1 MRRAEHLFPNGPDT
15 LSSRLV
21 PSDSR
26 SLMREFLCLLLRL
39 SGIPLVI
46 RETIQRRLVTILVYH
61 RPDPRTAASHFE
73 ALRRCYTPISL
84 QTYLKARRENAT
96 DGLPSKSVIITIDDG
111 HKSVYQLKP
120 ILERFQIPVT
130 VFVCSGFV
138 GARKR
143 FWFWASE
150 LAETQRQHL
159 KTLSD
164 EERLATL
171 RAIGF
176 ADRAELNDRDSLNI
190 NELLELQHLIDV
202 QSHSVSHPIL
212 PSCSEQ
218 KVVEE
223 IQFSR
228 RELAEHVGR
237 PVNALA
243 YPNGSYTE
251 REVRTTRDAG
261 YECGLTIDPGFN
273 DRTTPPYV
281 LKRLVMRDDC
291 GVHELMIR
299 SCGLWALLRSIKC
312 VLTDL
317 MSALF
322 LVRARSKKNVVAR
335 A

>member
-1 MRRAEHLFPNGPDT
+1 MADGPET
-15 LSSRLV
+15 LSSLLD
-21 PSDSR
+21 PDSL
-26 SLMREFLCLLLRL
+26 SLMKEFLCLLLRL

-96 DGLPSKSVIITIDDG
+96 DGLPSKCVIITIDDG

-120 ILERFQIPVT
+120 ILEQFQIPVT

-138 GARKR
+138 GANRR

-150 LAETQRQHL
+150 LAEMQRQHL

-164 EERLATL
+164 EERIATL

-176 ADRAELNDRDSLNI
+176 TDRAELTDRDSLSI
-190 NELLELQHLIDV
+190 NELHELQHLIDI

-218 KVVEE
+218 KVIEE
-223 IQFSR
+223 IRLSR
-228 RELAEHVGR
+228 QQLQEQVGL
-237 PVNALA
+237 PINALA

-251 REVRTTRDAG
+251 REVRATRDAG
-261 YECGLTIDPGFN
+261 YECGLTIDAGFN
-273 DRTTPPYV
+273 SRTTPPYV
-281 LKRLVMRDDC
+281 LKRLVIRDDC

-299 SCGLWALLRSIKC
+299 SCGLWALLRSLQC

-322 LVRARSKKNVVAR
+322 VARARAKKNVVAR